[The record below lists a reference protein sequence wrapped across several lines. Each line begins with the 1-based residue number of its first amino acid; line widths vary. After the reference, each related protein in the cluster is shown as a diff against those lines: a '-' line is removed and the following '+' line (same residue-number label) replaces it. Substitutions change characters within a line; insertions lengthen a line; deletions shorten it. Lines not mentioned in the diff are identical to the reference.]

1 MAGCQIRLSPIVLA
15 TLTWIWMGHPKFKM
29 SRDVTTPFQGRFV
42 VHMLELAT
50 TDLCTKFE
58 ISKLTHYKD
67 MKGDKKCKNVGGF
80 DG

>member
-1 MAGCQIRLSPIVLA
+1 
-15 TLTWIWMGHPKFKM
+15 M